1 MKNIKQKIFRILI
14 FIFGLFFIAIIA
26 AYLFRNQILFEVIS
40 KTQHKF
46 KTDYNVE
53 FSIKKSSFIGISE
66 VQMSQILLIPKN
78 ADTLLSIDNIKTKIN
93 IYKIITGDLQIE
105 NLELKNGFIQL
116 VKNKNGKNF
125 AEFLKS
131 DKKEIVETS
140 EKKDYSAFANKIISK
155 ILNLVPENISIE
167 NITFKLD
174 DFGKKVSLK
183 APKLILKN
191 DKLQTSVYVTTK
203 TFSQIWNIS
212 GKANPR
218 KKIADLM
225 IKSVD
230 ATKIKLPFVDEKFKL
245 VSSFDNL
252 HLKINK
258 IETESGDLHIDG
270 MASVDNLTVNNAKI
284 ANKDVVFK
292 KSKFDFKLLI
302 SSNFIAIDS
311 NSLVQLNDIKIH
323 PYAELNTENDEIY
336 KFRANIDKMKAQDF
350 INSLPNGLFP
360 HFNGMQAT
368 GNFMYNVNFKFNKNK
383 PWQLTFNSNLY
394 RENLK
399 IIKYGSANL
408 EKLNADFTYNAI
420 DNGKMQRPIEVSLLN
435 PNYATLAQISPYLQ
449 QCVLTCEDPSFLTH
463 KGFITEAF
471 RQSILKN
478 MRTNKFS
485 RGGSTISMQLIK
497 NVFLTREK
505 TISRKLEEIL
515 LVYILENNRIAT
527 KERMLEVYFNIIEWA
542 PDVYGI
548 GEASLFYF
556 QKKPIDLTLKE
567 CLFLAT
573 IIPSPKK
580 FMYNFDESGNLKSS
594 ADKKQEFIRK
604 IMIKKGLIGIDS
616 IPQNNNLIISGNSR
630 KLLNLKV
637 LNSVKIDS
645 FNVDDRF

>member
-1 MKNIKQKIFRILI
+1 MKNIKQKIFRILLVI
-14 FIFGLFFIAIIA
+14 LGLFFIAIIA
-26 AYLFRNQILFEVIS
+26 AYLFRNLILSEIIA
-40 KTQHKF
+40 KAEHKF
-46 KTDYNVE
+46 KTNYNAE
-53 FSIKKSSFIGISE
+53 FSIKKASFIEISE
-66 VQMSQILLIPKN
+66 VEMSQILLIPKN

-140 EKKDYSAFANKIISK
+140 EKKDYATFANRIISK
-155 ILNLVPENISIE
+155 ILNLIPENISIE
-167 NITFKLD
+167 NITLKVD
-174 DFGKKVSLK
+174 DLGKKVSLK
-183 APKLILKN
+183 APKLTLKN
-191 DKLQTSVYVTTK
+191 DKLQTSVYVTTN
-203 TFSQIWNIS
+203 TFSQVWNIS

-225 IKSVD
+225 IKNAD
-230 ATKIKLPFVDEKFKL
+230 TTKIKLPFIDEKFKL

-252 HLKINK
+252 HLKIDK

-270 MASVDNLTVNNAKI
+270 MASVDNLTVNNPKI

-292 KSKFDFKLLI
+292 KSKFDFKFLI
-302 SSNFIAIDS
+302 SADFMAIDS
-311 NSLVQLNDIKIH
+311 NSVVQLNDIKVH
-323 PYAELNTENDEIY
+323 PYAEYNTENDVIY

-350 INSLPNGLFP
+350 INSLPKGLFP
-360 HFNGMQAT
+360 HFDGMKVT
-368 GNFMYNVNFKFNKNK
+368 GNFVYNVNFKFNKNK
-383 PWQLTFNSNLY
+383 PWQLTFNSNLN

-399 IIKYGSANL
+399 IVKYGSADL
-408 EKLNADFTYNAI
+408 EKLNTDFTYNAI

-435 PNYATLAQISPYLQ
+435 PNYATLDQISPYLQ
-449 QCVLTCEDPSFLTH
+449 QSVLTCEDPSFFTH
-463 KGFITEAF
+463 KGFIDEAF

-542 PDVYGI
+542 PDIYGI
-548 GEASLFYF
+548 GEASQFYF

-604 IMIKKGLIGIDS
+604 IMIKKGLIAFDS
-616 IPQNNNLIISGNSR
+616 IPQSNNLIISGNAR

-637 LNSVKIDS
+637 LDSVKIDS
-645 FNVDDRF
+645 LVVDDEF

>member
-1 MKNIKQKIFRILI
+1 MKNIKQKIYRTLLVVL
-14 FIFGLFFIAIIA
+14 GLFLIAIIA
-26 AYLFRNQILFEVIS
+26 VYLFRNLILSEVIA